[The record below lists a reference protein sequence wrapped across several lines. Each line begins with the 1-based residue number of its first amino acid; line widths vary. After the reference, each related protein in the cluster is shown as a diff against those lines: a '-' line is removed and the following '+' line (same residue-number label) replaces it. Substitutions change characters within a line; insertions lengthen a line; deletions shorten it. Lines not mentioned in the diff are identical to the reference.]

1 MKSFNIKNNTDSLS
15 RRDDAFHLT
24 SIIIVILLSLLAWGV
39 ESMRAPSPRVDVSEF
54 LVLLNSWPVGTRLNA
69 SSPSAL
75 SNETNH
81 NASSIPSYSRP
92 YSKPY
97 SKPTGSYNSNSLYAP
112 VVTPEPLSIN
122 INDIDSISLERL
134 PVFGPVL
141 SGRTV
146 KYRKLLGGFVDV
158 LQLQEVYGFSD
169 ESFKDVAGWFKVD
182 SEKVVQICIDTAS
195 WSQMRKHPYIG
206 YDGARMIERYRRH
219 HEINKLDD
227 LREMPLMNDSTWK
240 VWSPYIKVVTINDHL

>member
-1 MKSFNIKNNTDSLS
+1 MKLFNIKNKTDSLS

-39 ESMRAPSPRVDVSEF
+39 ESMRSSSQRVDVSEF
-54 LVLLNSWPVGTRLNA
+54 LELLYTWPVGYRLNV
-69 SSPSAL
+69 SSPSL
-75 SNETNH
+75 SNETNDQD
-81 NASSIPSYSRP
+81 SSVPSYSRP

-97 SKPTGSYNSNSLYAP
+97 SKPKPSYKSNALYAP
-112 VVTPEPLSIN
+112 VDTPEPLSLN

-158 LQLQEVYGFSD
+158 RQLKEVYGFND
-169 ESFKDVAGWFKVD
+169 ESYQVVSGWFKVE
-182 SEKVVQICIDTAS
+182 SENVVQICVDTAS

-206 YDGARMIERYRRH
+206 FEGARMIERYRRH
-219 HEINKLDD
+219 HEIKTIDD

-240 VWSPYIKVVTINDHL
+240 VWFPYIKVATLNDHL

>member
-1 MKSFNIKNNTDSLS
+1 MKSFDIKNNTDSLS

-24 SIIIVILLSLLAWGV
+24 SIVIVILLSLLAWGV
-39 ESMRAPSPRVDVSEF
+39 ESMRSQSPRVDVSEF
-54 LVLLNSWPVGTRLNA
+54 LELLNTWPVGNRLNA
-69 SSPSAL
+69 SSLAL
-75 SNETNH
+75 SNETHH
-81 NASSIPSYSRP
+81 NVSSTSSYARPRP
-92 YSKPY
+92 YSKP
-97 SKPTGSYNSNSLYAP
+97 KGSYNSNTLYAP

-122 INDIDSISLERL
+122 INDVDSISLERL

-146 KYRKLLGGFVDV
+146 KYRNLLGGFVDV
-158 LQLQEVYGFSD
+158 HQLQEVYGFND
-169 ESFKDVAGWFKVD
+169 ESYQTVSGWFKVD
-182 SEKVVQICIDTAS
+182 PENVVQICIDTAS

-206 YDGARMIERYRRH
+206 FEGARMIERYRRH

>member
-39 ESMRAPSPRVDVSEF
+39 ESMSASSPRVDVSEF
-54 LVLLNSWPVGTRLNA
+54 LELLNTWPVGNRLNA
-69 SSPSAL
+69 SSPSL
-75 SNETNH
+75 LNETND
-81 NASSIPSYSRP
+81 NASSNRSYSRP
-92 YSKPY
+92 YSKP
-97 SKPTGSYNSNSLYAP
+97 KRLYNSNNIYAP
-112 VVTPEPLSIN
+112 VVPPEPLSIN
-122 INDIDSISLERL
+122 INDIDSVSLERL

-158 LQLQEVYGFSD
+158 RQLQEVYGFND
-169 ESFKDVAGWFKVD
+169 ESFNDVAGWFKVD
-182 SEKVVQICIDTAS
+182 SENVVQICIDTAS

-206 YDGARMIERYRRH
+206 FEGARMIERYRRH

>member
-1 MKSFNIKNNTDSLS
+1 MKSFDIKNNTDSLS

-24 SIIIVILLSLLAWGV
+24 SIVIVILLSLLAWGV
-39 ESMRAPSPRVDVSEF
+39 ESMRSPSPRVDVSEF
-54 LVLLNSWPVGTRLNA
+54 LELLNTWPVGNRLNA
-69 SSPSAL
+69 SSPAL
-75 SNETNH
+75 SNETHH
-81 NASSIPSYSRP
+81 NVSSTSSYARP
-92 YSKPY
+92 YSKP
-97 SKPTGSYNSNSLYAP
+97 KGSYNSNTLYAP

-122 INDIDSISLERL
+122 INDVDSISLERL

-146 KYRKLLGGFVDV
+146 KYRNLLGGFVDV
-158 LQLQEVYGFSD
+158 RQLQEVYGFND
-169 ESFKDVAGWFKVD
+169 ESYQTVSGWFKVD
-182 SEKVVQICIDTAS
+182 PESVVQICIDTAS

-206 YDGARMIERYRRH
+206 FEGARMIERYRRH
-219 HEINKLDD
+219 HEINQLED

>member
-1 MKSFNIKNNTDSLS
+1 MKSFNIKNSTDSLS
-15 RRDDAFHLT
+15 RRDDAFHLI

-39 ESMRAPSPRVDVSEF
+39 ESMRSPSPRVDVSEF
-54 LVLLNSWPVGTRLNA
+54 LELLDTWPVGDRSNASLPSLSNKTNDNA
-69 SSPSAL
+69 SSNRSYSR
-75 SNETNH
+75 SN
-81 NASSIPSYSRP
+81 SRP
-92 YSKPY
+92 YSKP
-97 SKPTGSYNSNSLYAP
+97 KRFYNSKALYAP
-112 VVTPEPLSIN
+112 VAPPEPLSIN
-122 INDIDSISLERL
+122 INDIDSVSLERL

-158 LQLQEVYGFSD
+158 RQLQEVYGFND
-169 ESFKDVAGWFKVD
+169 ESFNDVAGWFKVD
-182 SEKVVQICIDTAS
+182 SENVVQICIDTAS

-206 YDGARMIERYRRH
+206 FEGARMIERYRRH

-227 LREMPLMNDSTWK
+227 LRQMPLMNDSMWK

>member
-1 MKSFNIKNNTDSLS
+1 MKSFDIKNNTDSLS

-39 ESMRAPSPRVDVSEF
+39 ELMRSPSPRVDVSEF
-54 LVLLNSWPVGTRLNA
+54 LELLNTWPVGNRLNA
-69 SSPSAL
+69 SSPAL
-75 SNETNH
+75 SNEVNQ
-81 NASSIPSYSRP
+81 NASSTSSYARP
-92 YSKPY
+92 YSNPKG
-97 SKPTGSYNSNSLYAP
+97 TYNSNSLYAP

-122 INDIDSISLERL
+122 INDVDSISLERL

-146 KYRKLLGGFVDV
+146 KYRNLLGGFVDV
-158 LQLQEVYGFSD
+158 RQLQEVYGFND
-169 ESFKDVAGWFKVD
+169 ESFNDVAGWFKVD
-182 SEKVVQICIDTAS
+182 SENVVQICIDTAS

-206 YDGARMIERYRRH
+206 FEGARMIERYRRH

-240 VWSPYIKVVTINDHL
+240 VWTPYIKVVTINDHL

>member
-1 MKSFNIKNNTDSLS
+1 VKSFNIKNKTDSLS

-39 ESMRAPSPRVDVSEF
+39 ESMRSSSQRVDVSEF
-54 LVLLNSWPVGTRLNA
+54 LELLYTWPVGYRLNV
-69 SSPSAL
+69 SSPSL
-75 SNETNH
+75 SNETNDQD
-81 NASSIPSYSRP
+81 SSVPSYSRP

-97 SKPTGSYNSNSLYAP
+97 SKPKPSYKSNALYAP
-112 VVTPEPLSIN
+112 VDTPEPLSLN

-158 LQLQEVYGFSD
+158 RQLKEVYGFND
-169 ESFKDVAGWFKVD
+169 ESYQVVSGWFKVE
-182 SEKVVQICIDTAS
+182 SENVVQICVDTAS

-206 YDGARMIERYRRH
+206 FEGARMIERYRRH
-219 HEINKLDD
+219 HEIKTIDD

-240 VWSPYIKVVTINDHL
+240 NWFPYIKVVTINDHL

>member
-1 MKSFNIKNNTDSLS
+1 VKSFNIKNSTDSLS

-39 ESMRAPSPRVDVSEF
+39 ESMSASSPRVDVSEF
-54 LVLLNSWPVGTRLNA
+54 LELLDTWPVGDRSNA
-69 SSPSAL
+69 SSPSL
-75 SNETNH
+75 SNVTND
-81 NASSIPSYSRP
+81 NASSNRSYSRP
-92 YSKPY
+92 YSKP
-97 SKPTGSYNSNSLYAP
+97 KRFYNSNALYAP

-122 INDIDSISLERL
+122 INDIDSVSLERL

-158 LQLQEVYGFSD
+158 RQLQEVYGFND
-169 ESFKDVAGWFKVD
+169 ESFNDVAGWFKVD
-182 SEKVVQICIDTAS
+182 SENVVQICIDTAS

-206 YDGARMIERYRRH
+206 FEGARMIERYRRH

-227 LREMPLMNDSTWK
+227 LRQMPLMNDSMWK

>member
-1 MKSFNIKNNTDSLS
+1 VKLFNIKNNTDSFS
-15 RRDDAFHLT
+15 RRDDAFHLI

-39 ESMRAPSPRVDVSEF
+39 ESMSALSPRVDVSEF
-54 LVLLNSWPVGTRLNA
+54 LELLDTWPVGDRLST
-69 SSPSAL
+69 SSPSL
-75 SNETNH
+75 SNETND
-81 NASSIPSYSRP
+81 NASSNRSYSRP
-92 YSKPY
+92 YSKP
-97 SKPTGSYNSNSLYAP
+97 KRSYNSKALYAP
-112 VVTPEPLSIN
+112 VAPPEPLSLN
-122 INDIDSISLERL
+122 INDIDSVSLERL

-158 LQLQEVYGFSD
+158 RQLQEVYGFND
-169 ESFKDVAGWFKVD
+169 ESFNDVAGWFKVD
-182 SEKVVQICIDTAS
+182 SENVVQICIDTAS

-206 YDGARMIERYRRH
+206 FDGARMIERYRRH
-219 HEINKLDD
+219 HEINNLDD

>member
-1 MKSFNIKNNTDSLS
+1 VKSFNIKNSTDSLS
-15 RRDDAFHLT
+15 RRDDAFHLI

-39 ESMRAPSPRVDVSEF
+39 ESMRSPSPRVDVSEF
-54 LVLLNSWPVGTRLNA
+54 LELLNTWPVGDRLNA
-69 SSPSAL
+69 SSPSL
-75 SNETNH
+75 SNDTND
-81 NASSIPSYSRP
+81 NASSNSSYSRP
-92 YSKPY
+92 YSKP
-97 SKPTGSYNSNSLYAP
+97 KRSYNSNTLYTP
-112 VVTPEPLSIN
+112 VTIPEPFSIN

-158 LQLQEVYGFSD
+158 RQLQEVYGFND
-169 ESFKDVAGWFKVD
+169 ESFNDVAGWFRVD
-182 SEKVVQICIDTAS
+182 YENVVQICIDTAS

-206 YDGARMIERYRRH
+206 FDGARMIERYRRH
-219 HEINKLDD
+219 HEINTLDD

-240 VWSPYIKVVTINDHL
+240 VWSPYLKVVTINDHL

>member
-1 MKSFNIKNNTDSLS
+1 MKSFNIKNSTDSLS

-39 ESMRAPSPRVDVSEF
+39 ESMRASSPRVDVSEF
-54 LVLLNSWPVGTRLNA
+54 LELLDTWPVGDRSNA
-69 SSPSAL
+69 SSPSL
-75 SNETNH
+75 SNVTND
-81 NASSIPSYSRP
+81 NASSNRSYSRP
-92 YSKPY
+92 YSKP
-97 SKPTGSYNSNSLYAP
+97 KRSYNAKALYAP
-112 VVTPEPLSIN
+112 VAPPEPLSIN
-122 INDIDSISLERL
+122 INDIDSVSLERL

-158 LQLQEVYGFSD
+158 RQLQEVYGFND
-169 ESFKDVAGWFKVD
+169 ESFNDVAGWFKVD
-182 SEKVVQICIDTAS
+182 SENVVQICIDTAS

-206 YDGARMIERYRRH
+206 FEGARMIERYRRH
-219 HEINKLDD
+219 HEINTLDD
-227 LREMPLMNDSTWK
+227 LRQMPLMNDSMWK